1 MSIELKKLIA
11 ILMILSLAVLLGCE
25 GLSQEQVKAD
35 KDDRAIDIR
44 FRTECSGESL
54 TEFEGG
60 RTQAVDG
67 SAKNQSIEVKAK
79 VP

>member
-1 MSIELKKLIA
+1 LKTLIFLALIA
-11 ILMILSLAVLLGCE
+11 ALLGCE

-67 SAKNQSIEVKAK
+67 SAKNQSIEVKAT